1 MTVPF
6 VDLRA
11 QYQALKPEMDAAI
24 EAIVANTAFIGGKA
38 VAEFETQFAEY
49 IGSPHCVSVAN
60 GTEAIEIALRALG
73 VGAGDEV
80 IVPANSFI
88 ATAEAVTSA
97 GARVV
102 FADCEPS
109 FYSIDVED
117 IRRRITDRT
126 RAIIPVHLYGH
137 PADMDPILEIAIEHG
152 LVIIEDTSQAHG
164 ARYKGR
170 MVGSIG
176 HAGTFSFY
184 PGKNLGAYGDGGAI
198 VFRDKGAAEYART
211 YANHG
216 SLVKYHHTIE
226 GRNSRLDGIQ
236 AAVLSTKL
244 PHLEEWSES
253 RRRNARL
260 YSELLADVEG
270 VSIPIEAEYALP
282 VYHLYVIRVANRD
295 ELQKRL
301 QERGVSTAIHYPIS
315 LPSLQAYSYLGH
327 VPADFP
333 IANGQ
338 MGELLSLPMY
348 PELTE
353 EMVRYTVDC
362 IREEIAALSPLATSA
377 S

>member
-1 MTVPF
+1 MNVPF

-11 QYQALKPEMDAAI
+11 QYESLKPEMDAAI
-24 EAIVANTAFIGGKA
+24 ERIISNTAFIGGSA
-38 VAEFETQFAEY
+38 VAEFESQFAEY
-49 IGSPHCVSVAN
+49 VGAPYCVSVAN

-102 FADCEPS
+102 FADCEPN
-109 FYSIDVED
+109 FYSIDIDD
-117 IRRRITDRT
+117 IRRKITDRT

-137 PADMDPILEIAIEHG
+137 PADMDPILEIAVEHG
-152 LVIIEDTSQAHG
+152 LVVIEDTSQAHG

-170 MVGSIG
+170 MVGSMG

-216 SLVKYHHTIE
+216 SIVKYHHTIE

-244 PHLEEWSES
+244 PHLESWSEA

-260 YSELLADVEG
+260 YTDLLSDVEG
-270 VSIPIEAEYALP
+270 VTTPLEAEDVVP
-282 VYHLYVIRVANRD
+282 VYHLYVVRVANR
-295 ELQKRL
+295 EALQKHL
-301 QERGVSTAIHYPIS
+301 AERGVATAIHYPIS
-315 LPSLQAYSYLGH
+315 LPSLQAYAYLGH

-333 IANGQ
+333 VANGQ

-353 EMVRYTVDC
+353 AMIRYTVDC
-362 IREEIAALSPLATSA
+362 IREHVEVLA
-377 S
+377 